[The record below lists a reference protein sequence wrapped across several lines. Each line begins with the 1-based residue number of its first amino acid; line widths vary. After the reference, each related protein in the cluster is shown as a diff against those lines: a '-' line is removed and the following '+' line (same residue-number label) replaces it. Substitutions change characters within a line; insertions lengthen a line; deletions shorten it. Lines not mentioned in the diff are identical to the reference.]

1 MKNYILLFFGSVS
14 VGTYAADVMEYIV
27 FADIPYYNN
36 EDSMQAGQPSG
47 YVTIEMTPTLTFQ
60 DMNNEA
66 ERQVGPGI
74 LMFDRPTF
82 KMRAHLPERRSIATL
97 YGETGNTINGT
108 KNKLKD
114 FIERSFSF
122 VLATQ

>member
-1 MKNYILLFFGSVS
+1 VKNYILLFFGFTC
-14 VGTYAADVMEYIV
+14 VGTHAANVMEYIV

-36 EDSMQAGQPSG
+36 VDSMRAGQPSG
-47 YVTIEMTPTLTFQ
+47 YVTIEMTPPLTFQ
-60 DMNNEA
+60 DMKNEA
-66 ERQVGPGI
+66 ERQVGPGTLI
-74 LMFDRPTF
+74 FDRPNF
-82 KMRAHLPERRSIATL
+82 KMPVHLPDVRPIATI

-122 VLATQ
+122 ILAT